1 MDIIKIAG
9 RCGTSG
15 FAAPA
20 RRALLAAVLV
30 AAGLVPGTIA
40 CRGDSRELALS
51 GPTPASPEALLAE
64 LKDHRERIDQATDQ
78 MMQRIDAFNA
88 ARKPGE
94 RTILFSEIF
103 TDDLSDAQRDIL
115 NAMVAEEKDVS
126 YKSLLEKIIAD
137 RDAIRGLQ
145 EKVMRLEQALPDRFV
160 LARKGDTH
168 GALAVDYL
176 ANDAHLDAEKARR
189 VLASVDQTDELLPGN
204 KVWFF
209 YDPQQDAFRTYV
221 TQGEAGQTPL
231 AVRRALQRRLISE
244 RDAAQAAVTALE
256 QTRST
261 LEADISTLRQTQAEL
276 EARKAE
282 LETNK
287 ARLESNVDQLS
298 KDLSFQR
305 NSLFYHAASARELKD
320 KGVLTTVLKRVRDVK
335 GVSYDKALD
344 LRQGSTIYLTPGRF
358 GLERIKDVRM
368 LPPIYQE
375 GRDFTVEKSDVSG
388 TVKIVILDSDLFK
401 GKEVLLAVGG

>member
-1 MDIIKIAG
+1 MDIIGIAG
-9 RCGTSG
+9 RCKTRGS
-15 FAAPA
+15 AAPA
-20 RRALLAAVLV
+20 WRVLPAALLV
-30 AAGLVPGTIA
+30 AAGLISGTIG
-40 CRGDSRELALS
+40 CRSDSRELALS
-51 GPTPASPEALLAE
+51 GPTPASPEALLTE
-64 LKDHRERIDQATDQ
+64 LKDHRERIDKATDQ

-88 ARKPGE
+88 TRKPGE
-94 RTILFSEIF
+94 RPILFSEIF
-103 TDDLSDAQRDIL
+103 MDDLSDAQRDIL

-160 LARKGDTH
+160 LAKKGDTH
-168 GALAVDYL
+168 RALAADYL
-176 ANDAHLDAEKARR
+176 TNDAHLEAEKAKT

-204 KVWFF
+204 QVWFF
-209 YDPQQDAFRTYV
+209 YDPQQDVFRTYV
-221 TQGEAGQTPL
+221 TQGEAGRTPL
-231 AVRRALQRRLISE
+231 AVRRALQRKLISE

-256 QTRST
+256 QTKST

-282 LETNK
+282 LETHK

-298 KDLSFQR
+298 KDLSFQQ

-320 KGVLTTVLKRVRDVK
+320 KGILTTVLKRVRDVK
-335 GVSYDKALD
+335 GVSFDKALD
-344 LRQGSTIYLTPGRF
+344 LRQGTTIYLTPGRF
-358 GLERIKDVRM
+358 GLERIRDVKM
-368 LPPIYQE
+368 LPSIYQE

-388 TVKIVILDSDLFK
+388 TVKVVILDSDLFK
-401 GKEVLLAVGG
+401 GKEVLLSVGG